1 MHPPPSPVSPPRV
14 LPSCG
19 HAGACGSCPDRATA
33 RAAQAARSRPE
44 APGVRLLLASDGD
57 VVGVA
62 LRSGRLR
69 VPINHG
75 ASDVRNAPDSTRK
88 RTLLD
93 FACVSGHDGVAV
105 ECPFYSEVTDIG
117 GRRRAR
123 QRQATG
129 RARRADHPGTT
140 SGWASL
146 HPAISSVRLRA
157 SGGPVFVDDALP
169 QRPDH
174 IFHDQRVLPAVR

>member
-1 MHPPPSPVSPPRV
+1 MRSRRGFADFVRIKRQREPFKPR
-14 LPSCG
+14 
-19 HAGACGSCPDRATA
+19 A
-33 RAAQAARSRPE
+33 SRPE
-44 APGVRLLLASDGD
+44 APGARLVLEPDGD

-69 VPINHG
+69 VPINHS

-105 ECPFYSEVTDIG
+105 ECPFCPEVTDIG

-123 QRQATG
+123 QKQATG
-129 RARRADHPGTT
+129 RARRADDPGRTP
-140 SGWASL
+140 GWASL
-146 HPAISSVRLRA
+146 HPAISSVRFRA
-157 SGGPVFVDDALP
+157 SGGRILIDDALP